1 MSNRL
6 SMAQVVA
13 RREPHEFLPAA
24 VPAPATVGAV
34 ALRWLRGMGTDETAT
49 LSARL
54 RRDVG
59 LAEAVATGLPLAV
72 ERSRLRG

>member
-6 SMAQVVA
+6 MMAGGVA
-13 RREPHEFLPAA
+13 RRVPHEVLPVVLPARA
-24 VPAPATVGAV
+24 GMLAK
-34 ALRWLRGMGTDETAT
+34 ALDWLRGPGGDETDA

-59 LAEAVATGLPLAV
+59 LGEPVLTGLPLAV